1 MPRFDPD
8 TIAALAEGRLSPEE
22 AARVEQLIAS
32 DPAARAEWEIHRT
45 ALDALSSATSFSL
58 TEVERAGLR
67 ASVADAIGLVDAS
80 PVAAAAPRRVPWGA
94 LGIAA
99 ASLAGLVAFVPLAGL
114 LTTAG
119 DDDAATAFAPTATA
133 PVSDGTGTAEATT
146 KDDESTPLSGDA
158 TFDASQEAPG
168 DDVAG
173 FGSTTMAAQAPTT
186 SDTTLAGEA
195 VETTIAGVE
204 ELAPA
209 AIPVELATLL
219 ADPDAVG
226 EVAAAADTDS
236 TCAAADALERT
247 ADETERWTFEYVAE
261 DGTSVVVFFDYDA
274 SGVPGPFAAY
284 TGADCT
290 RLAVVPPAP

>member
-22 AARVEQLIAS
+22 AAHAEQLIAT
-32 DPAARAEWEIHRT
+32 DPAARAAFDIHRA
-45 ALDALSSATSFSL
+45 ALDALSSATTFSL

-67 ASVADAIGLVDAS
+67 ASVADAIGLVDAA
-80 PVAAAAPRRVPWGA
+80 PVGATTPRRVPWGA

-119 DDDAATAFAPTATA
+119 DDDSTTALAPTATA
-133 PVSDGTGTAEATT
+133 PVSDEARIANATT
-146 KDDESTPLSGDA
+146 EDGGSTLLSGDG

-173 FGSTTMAAQAPTT
+173 FGSTTLAAQAPT
-186 SDTTLAGEA
+186 SDTTVAGEA
-195 VETTIAGVE
+195 VETTIAGAE

-209 AIPVELATLL
+209 AIPAELATFL
-219 ADPDAVG
+219 ADPVSVGGVAVTATT
-226 EVAAAADTDS
+226 ES
-236 TCAAADALERT
+236 TCAAADALDRT
-247 ADETERWTFEYVAE
+247 ADDAERWTFEYVAE
-261 DGTSVVVFFDYDA
+261 DGSSVIVFFDYDA
-274 SGVPGPFAAY
+274 DGAPGPFAAY